1 MRLLTYYVIINVLNN
16 SNYPVVGQMLKL
28 QKKQERWPH
37 GRTQNGEVGKAA
49 ALGGAHIE
57 RCCSIPF
64 SSVSFSKHS
73 PERKG
78 ILWLRQED
86 KSDAIKMKARG
97 MESIVKDFIREKHSR
112 YGLKEGNG
120 IRQCQAVE
128 SCEDFCCCHAGT
140 SPVLGQGDL
149 KCLTSSGFGAGLRS
163 HQWSLPVSGERWK
176 KEGPRIL
183 LHVFVIGLSQP

>member
-1 MRLLTYYVIINVLNN
+1 M
-16 SNYPVVGQMLKL
+16 
-28 QKKQERWPH
+28 
-37 GRTQNGEVGKAA
+37 
-49 ALGGAHIE
+49 
-57 RCCSIPF
+57 
-64 SSVSFSKHS
+64 SFSKHS

-128 SCEDFCCCHAGT
+128 SCEDSVVAM
-140 SPVLGQGDL
+140 LGQVQCWGRVI
-149 KCLTSSGFGAGLRS
+149 SNVSQAQGLV
-163 HQWSLPVSGERWK
+163 LA
-176 KEGPRIL
+176 
-183 LHVFVIGLSQP
+183 

>member
-1 MRLLTYYVIINVLNN
+1 
-16 SNYPVVGQMLKL
+16 MLKL
-28 QKKQERWPH
+28 QKKKERWPH

-128 SCEDFCCCHAGT
+128 SCEDFVVAM
-140 SPVLGQGDL
+140 LGQVQCWGRVI
-149 KCLTSSGFGAGLRS
+149 SNVSQAQGLV
-163 HQWSLPVSGERWK
+163 LA
-176 KEGPRIL
+176 
-183 LHVFVIGLSQP
+183 

>member
-1 MRLLTYYVIINVLNN
+1 MRLLTYYVIINVINN

-28 QKKQERWPH
+28 QKKKERWPR

-128 SCEDFCCCHAGT
+128 SCEDSVVAM
-140 SPVLGQGDL
+140 LGQVQCWGRVI
-149 KCLTSSGFGAGLRS
+149 SNVSQAQGLV
-163 HQWSLPVSGERWK
+163 LA
-176 KEGPRIL
+176 
-183 LHVFVIGLSQP
+183 